1 MGCNLPKICYR
12 PITIDLYLY
21 KKTDRHTH
29 THTHTHT
36 QRGRKRERRDNS
48 IGKMLKIGDSR

>member
-21 KKTDRHTH
+21 KKTDRQTDTH
-29 THTHTHT
+29 THTHTH
-36 QRGRKRERRDNS
+36 REE
-48 IGKMLKIGDSR
+48 GKEREGIIVLGKC